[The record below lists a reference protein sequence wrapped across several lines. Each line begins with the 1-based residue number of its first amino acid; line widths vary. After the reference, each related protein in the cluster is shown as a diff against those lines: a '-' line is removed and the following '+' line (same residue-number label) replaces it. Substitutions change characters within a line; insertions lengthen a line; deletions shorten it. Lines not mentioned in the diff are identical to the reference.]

1 VRIIDENENGVCRR
15 QEFKPAFFFFLLLTR
30 RSLYELRVFDGK
42 MVNQVHELLPASP
55 ANKTV
60 ISFKQFNLGIGTFIN
75 SALIF

>member
-1 VRIIDENENGVCRR
+1 
-15 QEFKPAFFFFLLLTR
+15 
-30 RSLYELRVFDGK
+30 VFDGE